1 MAEVQDDGNELKE
14 PLNGE
19 VTPSILVVDD
29 NPLIVD
35 VLKGLLRSQN
45 YKVFT
50 STNGKEALEVLNQKK
65 VDVIICD
72 VMMPKMGGYELH
84 EAVRKTPECSHIPFV
99 FLTALDDKLEIEHGK
114 EVGADDYICK
124 PFEPRELL
132 AVVKGKVS
140 RALSLKAMS
149 AQRYDN
155 YRRRVIHTLSHEFR
169 TPLVAIN
176 TGMELLIEHQSSLD
190 SAKAKNLLDAVR
202 RGGLRLEKLVND
214 FMVLQQMDAG
224 VPRKFF
230 ETRAAAVSVTTLLD
244 HYMLAKSGTF
254 VSQGVQF
261 KITDDTDGACVQI
274 VESQIIECLDRLVSN
289 AVKFSPSD
297 RNVEIHAYS
306 SDGEICLDIKDRGI
320 GLDIDKLDE
329 AIDVFGQINRD
340 RLEQQG
346 GGLGLPIA
354 SRYAS
359 INNGRLEFEPRKG
372 GGSIVSIVLPQCRTS
387 SSGT

>member
-1 MAEVQDDGNELKE
+1 MSDTHNEE
-14 PLNGE
+14 NSGTDVAQASGE
-19 VTPSILVVDD
+19 VVPSILVVDD

-50 STNGKEALEVLNQKK
+50 SNNGKEALDVLQQKK

-84 EAVRKTPECSHIPFV
+84 EAVRAAPECSHIPFV
-99 FLTALDDKLEIEHGK
+99 FLTALDDKSEIERGK
-114 EVGADDYICK
+114 EIGADDYICK

-132 AVVKGKVS
+132 AIVKGKVS
-140 RALSLKAMS
+140 RAMSLKAMS
-149 AQRYDN
+149 EKRYDN

-176 TGMELLIEHQSSLD
+176 TGMELLLEHQTSLD
-190 SAKAKNLLDAVR
+190 SSKAKNLLDAVR

-224 VPRKFF
+224 VPRRFF
-230 ETRAAAVSVTTLLD
+230 ETRATPMPVKTLID
-244 HYMLAKSGTF
+244 RYMMAKSATF
-254 VSQGVQF
+254 VSQGVEF
-261 KITDDTDGACVQI
+261 KLTDDTDGAAVKV
-274 VESQIIECLDRLVSN
+274 VESQMVECLDRLVSN

-297 RNVEIHAYS
+297 RTVEIHTYK
-306 SDGEICLDIKDRGI
+306 SDDEICIDVKDRGI
-320 GLDIDKLDE
+320 GLDLDKLDE
-329 AIDVFGQINRD
+329 AIDVFGQIDRD

-354 SRYAS
+354 SRYAA
-359 INNGRLEFEPRKG
+359 INNGRLEFEPRRE
-372 GGSIVSIVLPQCRTS
+372 GGSIVSIVLPLFTS
-387 SSGT
+387 VP